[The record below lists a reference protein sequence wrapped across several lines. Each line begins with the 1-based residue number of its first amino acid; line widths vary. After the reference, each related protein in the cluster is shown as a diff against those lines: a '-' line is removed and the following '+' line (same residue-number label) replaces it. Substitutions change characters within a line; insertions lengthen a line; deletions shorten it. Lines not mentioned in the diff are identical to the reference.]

1 MKIGNLEINGNVFL
15 APMAGVTD
23 KVFRQLCREYGAD
36 FSYTE
41 MVSGKGLKYNSKNTE
56 FLLERG
62 KGEIPYGVQLF
73 GSDPYILSE
82 MMKRLEDKG
91 VELFD
96 INMGCPAPKIVK
108 NGEGSALMDKP
119 QLVGEIVKKCSD
131 GVKVPVTVKIRKGF
145 SCVNAVEIAKICE
158 ESRAA
163 AVAVHGRTR
172 DEFYSGSAD
181 LNIIKEVKDAVKI
194 PVIGNGDVTDIKT
207 AEKMFK
213 TTGCDA
219 VMIGRGSLGNP
230 FIFREINSCLK
241 NGISPEPPSYEE
253 RLETALR
260 HMYMLIDYKGEH
272 IAVREMRSHLGW
284 YIKGLKGA
292 AAARTEINKAETP
305 ERLKEILARL
315 FD

>member
-62 KGEIPYGVQLF
+62 EGEIPYGVQLF

-119 QLVGEIVKKCSD
+119 QLVGEIVKKCSN

-145 SCVNAVEIAKICE
+145 SRVNAVEIAKICE
-158 ESRAA
+158 ESGAA

-172 DEFYSGSAD
+172 DEFYGGSAD

-194 PVIGNGDVTDIKT
+194 PVIGNGDVTDVKT

-213 TTGCDA
+213 TTGCNA

-241 NGISPEPPSYEE
+241 NGISPKPLSYEE

-272 IAVREMRSHLGW
+272 IAVREMRSHLSW